1 MLLLIFFLCI
11 SFGSVLDDERLTM
24 YEDFSNT
31 FRGEKTIQACLSEDL
46 KVRHCSF
53 FSYLPFWSQLP
64 LTFLKKLLCC
74 DVSCRFAKST
84 ILKVSAT

>member
-1 MLLLIFFLCI
+1 MFFTDFLCVY
-11 SFGSVLDDERLTM
+11 FDSVLDDERLTM

-46 KVRHCSF
+46 KVRHCSL
-53 FSYLPFWSQLP
+53 FSCLAFWSHLP
-64 LTFLKKLLCC
+64 LTFLKKLPCC

-84 ILKVSAT
+84 ILKLSAT